1 MNDIAY
7 KQKIAEALQRFRSG
21 DLAQNAR
28 DLLNTLGYHSDLE
41 MDIEPNTAK
50 GFIAEFDLSDKMN
63 RERAQIDDWV
73 SIDLLFQ
80 LREEEIT
87 ESDKIQIP
95 FDNRQI
101 DNTRIESYLFFA
113 LKLQNGN
120 YTRTQLSNIT
130 REINKLTPMPAM
142 MLFQH
147 GQTLTFSIIDR
158 RLHKRDESRDV
169 LEKVTLI
176 KDIDCRDP
184 HRAHIEILF
193 DLALAQLHK
202 THGVH
207 NFVALHRA
215 WAKTL
220 NIQELNKRF
229 FKEIAD
235 WYFWA
240 VDRVTFPADVEKD
253 VEIRNAT
260 SVIRLTTRLIFV
272 WFIKE
277 KGLVQDTLFNKREID
292 KILKSTVPQESTYYK
307 AILQNLFFAT
317 LNTEMKPD
325 NRKFRHRARQSGGRD
340 QHYMVHSLYRYERY
354 FKHSKE
360 ALGFFENIPFLNGGL
375 FECLDKPDK
384 DNAKKILRVDGF
396 SDRNDNQLHVPNFLF
411 FSDEQSVDLNA
422 AYGTKGKQYKVR
434 GLIDILNRYKFTV
447 AENTPIEEEV
457 ALDPE
462 LLGKVFENLL
472 AAYNPETNTTA
483 RKQTGSF
490 YTPREIVNYMTD
502 ESLIAYFK
510 NATDG
515 NTDRAIEHNLRH
527 LIAYNDE
534 PHRFSDAETEQLIK
548 AIDDLKILDPACGSG
563 EFPMGILRKLVFI
576 LGKLDPRNDQWR
588 QRQIARVETTI
599 ETAEKIDDS
608 TVREN
613 TIRDLEREIDNINEA
628 FERNELDYGRKLYLI
643 ENCIYGVDIQ
653 PIAVQISK
661 LRFFISLIV
670 DQKIDDS
677 RENRGVR
684 PLPNLETKFV
694 AANTLLSVDKPAQI
708 SFRNPQID
716 EKEKALAEVRR
727 KHFTAR
733 TPRTKDKYRNQD
745 DQIRAEISELLKR
758 DGFPSETTE
767 KIAYWN
773 PYDQNTSADWFDAEW
788 MFGIADGFDVVIGNP
803 PYVRQEKIKALKP
816 ALKKRYA
823 CYTGTSDLYVY
834 FYERGL
840 ELLKISGI
848 QTFICSNSWLDVN
861 YGAPLQKYLLDNT
874 ASAIICHSEAS
885 REFESADINTIV
897 SILQNGSHDT
907 DSHIRFITFKTFI
920 GDSSLENQREHTR
933 TYAELKQD
941 GRRNGKYTGDKWGG
955 KYLRAPDIY
964 WTFLE
969 KGKDKLVR
977 LADIAE
983 VRYGIKTGANEFFY
997 LDDEQIETWGIEA
1010 EFLRPFLK
1018 SSRECKSIR
1027 IDPDQLQSKLFIC
1040 HLDKAAL
1047 AGTAALEY
1055 IEWGESQGFHQR
1067 PSCRSRAQW
1076 WDLGGQKSFDWLVL
1090 IFRDKRNWTPINE
1103 TPSLLASNVVFT
1115 ATLHNRDTIQSANA
1129 VANSTF
1135 AILASEIYGRVNL
1148 GDGLLTTYGPDILS
1162 FDFISPDWI
1171 DAHSGQSLG
1180 QAFEPMKQR
1189 QILSIFDEIHQPDR
1203 RALDAIIFDALSLT
1217 QGERDGVYEA
1227 VIRLVEARL
1236 RKAKSLKG

>member
-1 MNDIAY
+1 MNDIEY
-7 KQKIAEALQRFRSG
+7 KQKISEALQRFKTG
-21 DLAQNAR
+21 GLAQNAR
-28 DLLNTLGYHSDLE
+28 NLLNTLGYHSDLE

-63 RERAQIDDWV
+63 RERAEIDDWM

-113 LKLQNGN
+113 LKLRNSN

-142 MLFQH
+142 MLFLH

-193 DLALAQLHK
+193 DLALEQLHK

-207 NFVALHRA
+207 NFVELHRA

-220 NIQELNKRF
+220 NIQELNKQFYR
-229 FKEIAD
+229 ELSD

-240 VDRVTFPADVEKD
+240 VDRVTFPADTEKD
-253 VEIRNAT
+253 EEIRNAT
-260 SVIRLTTRLIFV
+260 SLIRLTTRLIFV

-277 KGLVQDTLFNKREID
+277 KGLVQDTLFNKKEID
-292 KILKSTVPQESTYYK
+292 KILKSTAPQESTYYK

-317 LNTEMKPD
+317 LNTEMKSD

-354 FKHSKE
+354 FKHPKE
-360 ALGFFENIPFLNGGL
+360 ALDFFKNIPFLNGGL
-375 FECLDKPDK
+375 FECLDKPGK
-384 DNAKKILRVDGF
+384 DNSKNILRVDGF

-434 GLIDILNRYKFTV
+434 GLIDILDRYKFTV

-510 NATDG
+510 NAIDG
-515 NTDRAIEHNLRH
+515 NTDRAIERNLRH
-527 LIAYNDE
+527 LIAYNDK
-534 PHRFSDAETEQLIK
+534 PHRFSDIETEQLIK

-588 QRQIARVETTI
+588 QRQIARVESTI

-613 TIRDLEREIDNINEA
+613 TIRDLEQEIDNINEA

-643 ENCIYGVDIQ
+643 EN
-653 PIAVQISK
+653 
-661 LRFFISLIV
+661 
-670 DQKIDDS
+670 
-677 RENRGVR
+677 
-684 PLPNLETKFV
+684 
-694 AANTLLSVDKPAQI
+694 
-708 SFRNPQID
+708 
-716 EKEKALAEVRR
+716 
-727 KHFTAR
+727 
-733 TPRTKDKYRNQD
+733 
-745 DQIRAEISELLKR
+745 
-758 DGFPSETTE
+758 
-767 KIAYWN
+767 
-773 PYDQNTSADWFDAEW
+773 
-788 MFGIADGFDVVIGNP
+788 
-803 PYVRQEKIKALKP
+803 
-816 ALKKRYA
+816 
-823 CYTGTSDLYVY
+823 
-834 FYERGL
+834 
-840 ELLKISGI
+840 
-848 QTFICSNSWLDVN
+848 
-861 YGAPLQKYLLDNT
+861 
-874 ASAIICHSEAS
+874 
-885 REFESADINTIV
+885 
-897 SILQNGSHDT
+897 
-907 DSHIRFITFKTFI
+907 
-920 GDSSLENQREHTR
+920 
-933 TYAELKQD
+933 
-941 GRRNGKYTGDKWGG
+941 
-955 KYLRAPDIY
+955 
-964 WTFLE
+964 
-969 KGKDKLVR
+969 
-977 LADIAE
+977 
-983 VRYGIKTGANEFFY
+983 
-997 LDDEQIETWGIEA
+997 
-1010 EFLRPFLK
+1010 
-1018 SSRECKSIR
+1018 
-1027 IDPDQLQSKLFIC
+1027 
-1040 HLDKAAL
+1040 
-1047 AGTAALEY
+1047 
-1055 IEWGESQGFHQR
+1055 
-1067 PSCRSRAQW
+1067 
-1076 WDLGGQKSFDWLVL
+1076 
-1090 IFRDKRNWTPINE
+1090 
-1103 TPSLLASNVVFT
+1103 
-1115 ATLHNRDTIQSANA
+1115 
-1129 VANSTF
+1129 
-1135 AILASEIYGRVNL
+1135 
-1148 GDGLLTTYGPDILS
+1148 
-1162 FDFISPDWI
+1162 
-1171 DAHSGQSLG
+1171 
-1180 QAFEPMKQR
+1180 
-1189 QILSIFDEIHQPDR
+1189 
-1203 RALDAIIFDALSLT
+1203 
-1217 QGERDGVYEA
+1217 
-1227 VIRLVEARL
+1227 
-1236 RKAKSLKG
+1236 

>member
-1 MNDIAY
+1 M
-7 KQKIAEALQRFRSG
+7 R
-21 DLAQNAR
+21 
-28 DLLNTLGYHSDLE
+28 
-41 MDIEPNTAK
+41 
-50 GFIAEFDLSDKMN
+50 
-63 RERAQIDDWV
+63 
-73 SIDLLFQ
+73 
-80 LREEEIT
+80 
-87 ESDKIQIP
+87 
-95 FDNRQI
+95 
-101 DNTRIESYLFFA
+101 
-113 LKLQNGN
+113 
-120 YTRTQLSNIT
+120 
-130 REINKLTPMPAM
+130 
-142 MLFQH
+142 
-147 GQTLTFSIIDR
+147 
-158 RLHKRDESRDV
+158 
-169 LEKVTLI
+169 
-176 KDIDCRDP
+176 
-184 HRAHIEILF
+184 
-193 DLALAQLHK
+193 
-202 THGVH
+202 
-207 NFVALHRA
+207 
-215 WAKTL
+215 
-220 NIQELNKRF
+220 
-229 FKEIAD
+229 
-235 WYFWA
+235 
-240 VDRVTFPADVEKD
+240 
-253 VEIRNAT
+253 
-260 SVIRLTTRLIFV
+260 
-272 WFIKE
+272 
-277 KGLVQDTLFNKREID
+277 GLVN
-292 KILKSTVPQESTYYK
+292 
-307 AILQNLFFAT
+307 
-317 LNTEMKPD
+317 
-325 NRKFRHRARQSGGRD
+325 
-340 QHYMVHSLYRYERY
+340 
-354 FKHSKE
+354 
-360 ALGFFENIPFLNGGL
+360 
-375 FECLDKPDK
+375 
-384 DNAKKILRVDGF
+384 
-396 SDRNDNQLHVPNFLF
+396 
-411 FSDEQSVDLNA
+411 
-422 AYGTKGKQYKVR
+422 
-434 GLIDILNRYKFTV
+434 ILNRYKFTI

-472 AAYNPETNTTA
+472 AAYNPETQTTA
-483 RKQTGSF
+483 RKLTGSF

-510 NATDG
+510 NAIDG
-515 NTDRAIEHNLRH
+515 NTDRAIERNLRH

-534 PHRFSDAETEQLIK
+534 PHRFSDGETELLIK

-576 LGKLDPRNDQWR
+576 LGKLDPGNDQWR

-653 PIAVQISK
+653 PIAVQIAK

-670 DQKIDDS
+670 DQKIDNS

-694 AANTLLSVDKPAQI
+694 AANTLLSVDKPTQI
-708 SFRNPQID
+708 SIRNPQID
-716 EKEKALAEVRR
+716 LKEKELAEVRR
-727 KHFTAR
+727 KHFIAR
-733 TPRTKDKYRNQD
+733 TPRTKAKYRDQD
-745 DQIRAEISELLKR
+745 DQIRAEISELLKH
-758 DGFPSETTE
+758 DGFPSETIE

-773 PYDQNTSADWFDAEW
+773 PYDQNTTADWFDAEW
-788 MFGIADGFDVVIGNP
+788 MFGITDGFDVMIGNP

-840 ELLKISGI
+840 ELLKVRGI

-861 YGAPLQKYLLDNT
+861 YGAPLQKYLLENT
-874 ASAIICHSEAS
+874 SGAVICHSEAS

-897 SILQNGSHDT
+897 SILQNGSHDA
-907 DSHIRFITFKTFI
+907 DSHIRFITFSTFI
-920 GDSSLENQREHTR
+920 GDLNLDNRRVRIQSYSD
-933 TYAELKQD
+933 LK
-941 GRRNGKYTGDKWGG
+941 RNGTRNDKYTGDKWGG

-964 WTFLE
+964 WTILE

-997 LDDEQIETWGIEA
+997 LGDEQIETWGIEA
-1010 EFLRPFLK
+1010 KFLKPFLK
-1018 SSRECKSIR
+1018 SSRECRSFR
-1027 IDPDQLQSKLFIC
+1027 IDPNQLQSKLFMC
-1040 HLDKAAL
+1040 HLDKASL
-1047 AGTAALEY
+1047 AGTAAIEY
-1055 IEWGESQGFHQR
+1055 IKWGESQGFHQR

-1115 ATLHNRDTIQSANA
+1115 ATLHNQATSQSANA

-1171 DAHSGQSLG
+1171 EAQNGKSLG

-1203 RALDAIIFDALSLT
+1203 RMLDAIIFDALGLT

-1227 VIRLVEARL
+1227 VVNLVEARL
-1236 RKAKSLKG
+1236 RKAKSLKRKE

>member
-1 MNDIAY
+1 MNDIEY
-7 KQKIAEALQRFRSG
+7 KQKISDALQHFKTG
-21 DLAQNAR
+21 NLAQNTR
-28 DLLNTLGYHSDLE
+28 NLLNTLGYHSDLE

-50 GFIAEFDLSDKMN
+50 GFMAEFDLSDKMN
-63 RERAQIDDWV
+63 LERAQVDEWE

-87 ESDKIQIP
+87 ESGKIQIP

-113 LKLQNGN
+113 LRLRHSN

-130 REINKLTPMPAM
+130 REINKMTPMPAM
-142 MLFQH
+142 VLFQH
-147 GQTLTFSIIDR
+147 DQTLTFSIIDR

-193 DLALAQLHK
+193 DLALEQLHK

-207 NFVALHRA
+207 NFVELHRA

-220 NIQELNKRF
+220 NIQELNKQFYR
-229 FKEIAD
+229 ELSD

-240 VDRVTFPADVEKD
+240 VEQVTFPADTEKD
-253 VEIRNAT
+253 EEIRNAT
-260 SVIRLTTRLIFV
+260 NLIRLTTRLIFV

-277 KGLVQDTLFNKREID
+277 KGLVRDALFNKKQID
-292 KILKSTVPQESTYYK
+292 KILKSTAPQESTYYK

-317 LNTEMKPD
+317 LNTEMKSD

-340 QHYMVHSLYRYERY
+340 QHYMVHSLYRYEQY
-354 FKHSKE
+354 FKHPKE
-360 ALGFFENIPFLNGGL
+360 ALSFFWNIPFLNGGL

-384 DNAKKILRVDGF
+384 DIPKKILRVDGF
-396 SDRNDNQLHVPNFLF
+396 SDRNDNPLHVPNFLF

-422 AYGTKGKQYKVR
+422 AYGTKGKHYKVR

-502 ESLIAYFK
+502 ESLIVYFK
-510 NATDG
+510 NAIDG
-515 NTDRAIEHNLRH
+515 NTDRAMERNLRH

-534 PHRFSDAETEQLIK
+534 PHRFSDEETKLLIK
-548 AIDDLKILDPACGSG
+548 AIDDLKILDPTCGSG

-588 QRQIARVETTI
+588 QRQIARVESTI

-670 DQKIDDS
+670 DQKIDNS

-694 AANTLLSVDKPAQI
+694 AANTLLSVAKPAQI
-708 SFRNPQID
+708 SIRNPKID
-716 EKEKALAEVRR
+716 EKEKDLAEVRR

-773 PYDQNTSADWFDAEW
+773 PYDQNATADFFDSEW
-788 MFGIADGFDVVIGNP
+788 MFGIKDGFDVVIGNP
-803 PYVRQEKIKALKP
+803 PYVQLQKDKLGNLYKDSGFATFIR
-816 ALKKRYA
+816 
-823 CYTGTSDLYVY
+823 TGDIYCL
-834 FYERGL
+834 FYERGIA
-840 ELLKISGI
+840 LLK
-848 QTFICSNSWLDVN
+848 SNGHLCYITSNKWMRAG
-861 YGAPLQKYLLDNT
+861 YGKKLREFFVQKTNAKNLLDFGGFQVFEAATVDTNILLIEKASPRQQLQATHFKSDFKAGDSIGRYVKENAVHLPRLDNDTWFIGGKAEINLKEKIERIGKPLKEWDIAIYRGVLTGYNSAFIIDNNT
-874 ASAIICHSEAS
+874 KDTLIAQDAN
-885 REFESADINTIV
+885 SADIIKP
-897 SILQNGSHDT
+897 ILRGRDIKRYQANWAGLWLI
-907 DSHIRFITFKTFI
+907 DSHNGYDNIPPIDI
-920 GDSSLENQREHTR
+920 EN
-933 TYAELKQD
+933 YPA
-941 GRRNGKYTGDKWGG
+941 
-955 KYLRAPDIY
+955 
-964 WTFLE
+964 
-969 KGKDKLVR
+969 
-977 LADIAE
+977 
-983 VRYGIKTGANEFFY
+983 IKA
-997 LDDEQIETWGIEA
+997 
-1010 EFLRPFLK
+1010 
-1018 SSRECKSIR
+1018 
-1027 IDPDQLQSKLFIC
+1027 
-1040 HLDKAAL
+1040 HLDKFYTRLKKRQDKGITPYNLRNCAYHAEFERDKICYPETMRRSKHLDNGFPRFFLNLCRKFVTDKTAFILLGENLRYLIAL
-1047 AGTAALEY
+1047 LNSTVTTFLIQKYVYSWDDSGFLMQKIFVERLPIPSITPQNQPIAVY
-1055 IEWGESQGFHQR
+1055 IET
-1067 PSCRSRAQW
+1067 
-1076 WDLGGQKSFDWLVL
+1076 LVNTIL
-1090 IFRDKRNWTPINE
+1090 
-1103 TPSLLASNVVFT
+1103 T
-1115 ATLHNRDTIQSANA
+1115 AKAHNPKADT
-1129 VANSTF
+1129 
-1135 AILASEIYGRVNL
+1135 SEQEVE
-1148 GDGLLTTYGPDILS
+1148 
-1162 FDFISPDWI
+1162 I
-1171 DAHSGQSLG
+1171 D
-1180 QAFEPMKQR
+1180 
-1189 QILSIFDEIHQPDR
+1189 
-1203 RALDAIIFDALSLT
+1203 
-1217 QGERDGVYEA
+1217 
-1227 VIRLVEARL
+1227 RLVYKLYNLTEKEIQL
-1236 RKAKSLKG
+1236 IEGGK